1 MVNRENLEQAINEAM
16 ENGDT
21 ELLEIL
27 LKLREEP
34 VTFNN
39 DTKPVKQKKIDT
51 RNLNIKQIAEY
62 FKQ

>member
-39 DTKPVKQKKIDT
+39 DTEPVKQKKIDI

>member
-39 DTKPVKQKKIDT
+39 DSEPVKQKRDT

>member
-39 DTKPVKQKKIDT
+39 DTKPVKQKKRDT
-51 RNLNIKQIAEY
+51 QDLNIKQIAEY

>member
-27 LKLREEP
+27 LKLREVP

-39 DTKPVKQKKIDT
+39 DTEPVKQKINTQD
-51 RNLNIKQIAEY
+51 LNIKQIAEY

>member
-39 DTKPVKQKKIDT
+39 DTEPVKQKINT

>member
-16 ENGDT
+16 EKGDT

-39 DTKPVKQKKIDT
+39 DTEPVKQKNIDT

>member
-39 DTKPVKQKKIDT
+39 DTEPVKQKRDT